1 MSAGRPALRPAEST
15 AEPTPLRSYDRPER
29 VAATTERTL
38 IATPADTIKF
48 ASTEWAWVDRGR
60 PRIPTGSLCLLAG
73 REATNKSTWAASFA
87 ASISTGDLE
96 GAWQGRAR
104 SVLYAST
111 EDSWPRTIGP
121 RLAAAGADLSRVHQ
135 LAVKHGDTVDT
146 PVLPDDVERLA
157 DKIETGD
164 YGLVVFDPLISML
177 GDGLDPNKA
186 RQVRSALEPVMA
198 AADRTGCVVAA
209 IVHFNK
215 AQVQDALTAIS
226 GSSAFRELARSIF
239 AFAREDGSQ
248 RIMTQLKNNLGPDDL
263 PSLRYEV
270 ESTTVPTDDGVA
282 SVSRLVFKGD
292 SATTVHDL
300 YGEQAAVQMG
310 KTERAAAWLQG
321 VLAGAG
327 GELSAKRLETLAA
340 DAGYPE
346 RTLKRAKTIA
356 GVESVQAGGGWQWR
370 LSDARQAPTN
380 V

>member
-1 MSAGRPALRPAEST
+1 M
-15 AEPTPLRSYDRPER
+15 
-29 VAATTERTL
+29 
-38 IATPADTIKF
+38 
-48 ASTEWAWVDRGR
+48 
-60 PRIPTGSLCLLAG
+60 
-73 REATNKSTWAASFA
+73 
-87 ASISTGDLE
+87 
-96 GAWQGRAR
+96 
-104 SVLYAST
+104 LYAST

-300 YGEQAAVQMG
+300 YGEQGAVQMG

-321 VLAGAG
+321 VIAGAG
-327 GELSAKRLETLAA
+327 GELSAKKLETLAA

-346 RTLKRAKTIA
+346 RTLKRAKGIA
-356 GVESVQAGGGWQWR
+356 GVESIQARGSWWWR
-370 LSDARQAPTN
+370 VAAATTEPPAT
-380 V
+380 

>member
-1 MSAGRPALRPAEST
+1 
-15 AEPTPLRSYDRPER
+15 
-29 VAATTERTL
+29 
-38 IATPADTIKF
+38 
-48 ASTEWAWVDRGR
+48 
-60 PRIPTGSLCLLAG
+60 
-73 REATNKSTWAASFA
+73 
-87 ASISTGDLE
+87 
-96 GAWQGRAR
+96 
-104 SVLYAST
+104 
-111 EDSWPRTIGP
+111 
-121 RLAAAGADLSRVHQ
+121 VHQ

-300 YGEQAAVQMG
+300 YGEQAAMQMG

-321 VLAGAG
+321 VIAGAG
-327 GELSAKRLETLAA
+327 GELSAKKLEALAA

-346 RTLKRAKTIA
+346 RTLKRAKGIA
-356 GVESVQAGGGWQWR
+356 GVESIQARGSWWWR
-370 LSDARQAPTN
+370 VAAATTEPPAT
-380 V
+380 